1 MASQDQ
7 SINDIFDALRA
18 RNSDNA
24 PWYRGEPSAVSEP
37 PQHVCSKILRHVHLL
52 DLTKDELQLMKSHW
66 TCDTLQNHIA
76 DLHKASER
84 KTHGPAYEKSRSFLY
99 GFSRFAD
106 RTCDIVQMA
115 LPTGSEYSAALAVIA
130 LFARPLNIKAEKEEK
145 ILAQVEEVADLLP
158 TVEYLK
164 KALQTAPMMQAVSG
178 ICAEVAAFL
187 YEALC
192 YYKKP
197 RLEKF
202 VSSLI
207 SNYEDKFSNHA
218 TSIQRHVGTMQNLQ
232 NTAVLALQLDAFEKL
247 DQTATL
253 LLKIHQASELRAAN
267 IEAKIDD
274 CMSSITR
281 QAKTTASIHAQSLSE
296 ALISQPLN
304 TQEIVR
310 MIELRRGDLPSSD
323 LWESH
328 GSSIDISPWL
338 QSSHRPLLW
347 LSGPS
352 RPGRISWVSSFV
364 VDFIAALTL
373 EPEIQVGAVFCTN
386 GGIDPCTIVKN
397 LIQQILDNLRSL
409 PLESHLAFPIRRFR
423 NVGNST
429 KLAFELLYD
438 LLDALESQPAFR
450 GKGFFIIID
459 RIDLCT
465 NTADCGVE
473 GNFIPAI
480 QQIATRFVHLNVV
493 LSSAEPAENNKLL
506 DHNSE
511 SLMSIWVNTLKPMA
525 MKQR

>member
-1 MASQDQ
+1 
-7 SINDIFDALRA
+7 
-18 RNSDNA
+18 
-24 PWYRGEPSAVSEP
+24 
-37 PQHVCSKILRHVHLL
+37 
-52 DLTKDELQLMKSHW
+52 
-66 TCDTLQNHIA
+66 
-76 DLHKASER
+76 
-84 KTHGPAYEKSRSFLY
+84 
-99 GFSRFAD
+99 
-106 RTCDIVQMA
+106 MA

-130 LFARPLNIKAEKEEK
+130 LFARPFNIKAEKEEK

-158 TVEYLK
+158 TVEYLR

-178 ICAEVAAFL
+178 ICAELASFL

-253 LLKIHQASELRAAN
+253 LLKMHQAAELRSAT
-267 IEAKIDD
+267 IEAKVDE

-296 ALISQPLN
+296 AIVAQPLN
-304 TQEIVR
+304 LQEIIR
-310 MIELRRGDLPSSD
+310 MIELRRSDLPSSD
-323 LWESH
+323 LWENH
-328 GSSIDISPWL
+328 GSAIDISSWL
-338 QSSHRPLLW
+338 QSPQRPLLW
-347 LSGPS
+347 LSGPP
-352 RPGRISWVSSFV
+352 RPSRISWVSSFV

-373 EPEIQVGAVFCTN
+373 EPDIQIATVFCTN
-386 GGIDPCTIVKN
+386 GEIDPCTVVKN
-397 LIQQILDNLRSL
+397 LIHQVLDIFPSL
-409 PLESHLAFPIRRFR
+409 PFDSHLAFPIRRFR

-438 LLDALESQPAFR
+438 LLDALESQPAFW
-450 GKGFFIIID
+450 GKGFFIILD

-465 NTADCGVE
+465 NTDDCSIE

-480 QQIATRFVHLNVV
+480 QQIATRFAHLNVV
-493 LSSAEPAENNKLL
+493 LSSAQPAESNKSL
-506 DHNSE
+506 DHNPE
-511 SLMSIWVNTLKPMA
+511 SLTSIWVNTLGPMA